1 MENIEH
7 KRINVK
13 GEEKDRKYKK
23 DIRKQRNGCGFKARA
38 KKKKKKKK
46 KKRRRKKNCGDAKG
60 ATFKGKICF
69 VIK

>member
-7 KRINVK
+7 KRIDVK

-38 KKKKKKKK
+38 KKKKKKEEE
-46 KKRRRKKNCGDAKG
+46 KRIVGMPRVQLSR
-60 ATFKGKICF
+60 GKF
-69 VIK
+69 VLL